1 MTGLYFS
8 GTGNTR
14 YCAELLTRAL
24 DPAARCIA
32 METAEAARAIGG
44 DDTFVVAYPVYFSN
58 LPKLVRD
65 FLEQHAA
72 EFRGKRVFLLATM
85 GLFSGDG
92 TGCGARILRAAGAEI
107 TGGLHVKMPDCIG
120 DEKALKKPL
129 DQNRALVAQA
139 RRKLEA
145 AATRIK
151 KGDAPQEGLSF
162 WAHAAGLLGQR
173 LWFYGK
179 TRHYSGKLKIDKD
192 RCVGCGTC
200 VSLCPM
206 QNLSL
211 RAGKAV
217 PGGRCTMCYRC
228 VSSCPRQAVTLLGK
242 QVYEQ
247 CRIER
252 YLPETETK
260 E

>member
-14 YCAELLTRAL
+14 YCTELLVRAL
-24 DPAARCIA
+24 DPAARCAAI
-32 METAEAARAIGG
+32 ETEEAARALGR
-44 DDTFVVAYPVYFSN
+44 DDTFVVAYPIYFSN

-65 FLEQHAA
+65 FLEQHAG

-92 TGCGARILRAAGAEI
+92 AGCGARVLRAAGAEI
-107 TGGLHVKMPDCIG
+107 IGGLHVKMPDCIG
-120 DEKALKKPL
+120 DEKALKKTPE
-129 DQNRALVAQA
+129 QNRALVARA
-139 RRKLEA
+139 RQKLMA
-145 AATRIK
+145 AAERIQR
-151 KGDAPQEGLSF
+151 GDAPQEGLGLG
-162 WAHAAGLLGQR
+162 AHAAGLLGQR

-179 TRHYSGKLKIDKD
+179 TRHYSDKLKIDD
-192 RCVGCGTC
+192 ARCVGCGSC
-200 VSLCPM
+200 VSQCPM

-217 PGGRCTMCYRC
+217 AGRRCTMCYRC
-228 VSSCPRQAVTLLGK
+228 ISNCPRQAVTLLGK

-252 YLPETETK
+252 YLPETGPK